1 MPKPITVEAL
11 KSYVRRI
18 APHFLDRPNVTSV
31 GIGYKQVGGKPTKQL
46 SIQFTVGKK
55 AAPEALE
62 ALGTERLPEMLV
74 VDGIEVPTDVL
85 ERDYEVHLRAQV
97 AARKPDRKKRLDP
110 ISPGVS
116 IAHIEVTAGTAGA
129 VVYDAR
135 TGAPYVLSNWH
146 VLQGETGKVGDPIS
160 QPGSFDD
167 NRVEQNLCGHLVRS
181 HLGAAGDCAI
191 ATIEGR
197 QLVAEILDFKV
208 AVDQIAEPALGD
220 KVMKSGRTTA
230 VTHGVVARVHV
241 TTRIDYGGAVGS
253 QDIGGFEIQP
263 DPDNLDRDG
272 EISMG
277 GDSGAAW
284 MKVERGKPTSTML
297 GLHFAGETGDSPEHA
312 LACYAE
318 SVFQKLEIV
327 SKPLAPRD
335 IEPEAGRGF
344 APSFLQ
350 DTIALP
356 SAASRAVEND
366 LVAVGDRAVVDY
378 THFSLAMSKSRRFA
392 RWVAW
397 NIDGGS
403 IKRISRTGIP
413 FKKDPGVPAEFQ
425 VGDELYRAN
434 PLDRGHIARRQDLLW
449 GALAEAEQA
458 NIDSFFFTNITPQH
472 EAFNQSGAHGIWGEL
487 ENAIFSDVDV
497 ADLRISV
504 IGGPIFGDRDPE
516 YRQVRLPKEFY
527 KILYWRERG
536 SAALKAKG
544 YVLTQ
549 TDLINELEALELPEF
564 AVFEVPIGEISR
576 RTDLVLPGAA
586 EPEAISPG
594 RGARKPES
602 TGKPSIRRVASAR
615 EILP

>member
-1 MPKPITVEAL
+1 MPKSITVEAL
-11 KSYVRRI
+11 KPFVRKI
-18 APHFLDRPNVTSV
+18 APHYLDQPNVTSV
-31 GIGYKQVGGKPTKQL
+31 GIGYKQVAGKPTKQL

-62 ALGTERLPEMLV
+62 ALGTERLPEMLE
-74 VDGIEVPTDVL
+74 VDGIKVPTDVI
-85 ERDYEVHLRAQV
+85 ERAYDVHLRAP
-97 AARKPDRKKRLDP
+97 AALRKPNRKKRLDP
-110 ISPGVS
+110 IVPGVS

-146 VLQGETGKVGDPIS
+146 VLQGETGKIGDPIS

-181 HLGAAGDCAI
+181 HLGVAGDCAI

-197 QLVAEILDFKV
+197 QLGAEILDFKV
-208 AVDQIAEPALGD
+208 AVEQVAEPDLGD

-230 VTHGVVARVHV
+230 VTHGIVARVHV
-241 TTRIDYGGAVGS
+241 TTRLDYGGTVGA

-263 DPDNLDRDG
+263 DPDHPDRDG

-284 MKVERGKPTSTML
+284 MRVERGKPTSTMV
-297 GLHFAGETGDSPEHA
+297 GLHFAGETGDDPEHA

-327 SKPLAPRD
+327 SKPPRPAD

-344 APSFLQ
+344 APSFLER
-350 DTIALP
+350 TVALP
-356 SAASRAVEND
+356 RPASRAVEND
-366 LVAVGDRAVVDY
+366 LAVVGGRAVVDY

-403 IKRISRTGIP
+403 IKRITRTGIP

-449 GALAEAEQA
+449 GAMAEAEQA

-472 EAFNQSGAHGIWGEL
+472 AAFNQSGAHGIWGEL

-497 ADLRISV
+497 ADLRVSV
-504 IGGPIFGDRDPE
+504 IGGPIFGDLDPE

-536 SAALKAKG
+536 NAVLKAKG

-576 RTDLVLPGAA
+576 RTDLILPTAA
-586 EPEAISPG
+586 EPEGIEAAS
-594 RGARKPES
+594 ARKAEAAANPR
-602 TGKPSIRRVASAR
+602 IRRVGSAR
-615 EILP
+615 EILG

>member
-1 MPKPITVEAL
+1 MPKSITVEAL
-11 KSYVRRI
+11 KPYVRKI
-18 APHFLDRPNVTSV
+18 APYFLDKPNVTSV
-31 GIGYKQVGGKPTKQL
+31 GIGYKQVAGKPTKQL
-46 SIQFTVGKK
+46 CVQFTVGKK

-62 ALGTERLPEMLV
+62 ALGTERLPETLTV
-74 VDGIEVPTDVL
+74 NGVEVPTDVL
-85 ERDYEVHLRAQV
+85 ERDYDAHLRAQ
-97 AARKPDRKKRLDP
+97 AASPKPNRKKRLDP
-110 ISPGVS
+110 IMPGVS
-116 IAHIEVTAGTAGA
+116 IAHIDVTAGTVGA

-146 VLQGETGKVGDPIS
+146 VLQGETGRIGDPIS

-197 QLVAEILDFKV
+197 QLVAEILDLKV

-230 VTHGVVARVHV
+230 VTHGIVARIHV
-241 TTRIDYGGAVGS
+241 TARIDYGTAGE

-263 DPDNLDRDG
+263 DPDHPDRDG

-277 GDSGAAW
+277 GDSGSAW
-284 MKVERGKPTSTML
+284 VAVERGRPTSTMV
-297 GLHFAGETGDSPEHA
+297 GLHFAGETGDAPEHA

-327 SKPLAPRD
+327 SKPPARGD

-350 DTIALP
+350 FTIPLP
-356 SAASRAVEND
+356 RPASRAVEND
-366 LVAVGDRAVVDY
+366 LVVIGRRAVVDY

-403 IKRISRTGIP
+403 VKRISRTGIP
-413 FKKDPGVPAEFQ
+413 FIKDPAVPAEFQ
-425 VGDELYRAN
+425 IGDELYRAN

-449 GALAEAEQA
+449 GAQAEAEQA

-487 ENAIFSDVDV
+487 ENAIFADVDV

-516 YRQVRLPKEFY
+516 YRAVKLPKEFY
-527 KILYWRERG
+527 KVLYWRERG
-536 SAALKAKG
+536 SQRLSAKG

-549 TDLINELEALELPEF
+549 SDLINELEALELPEF

-576 RTDLVLPGAA
+576 RTELVIPGAA
-586 EPEAISPG
+586 EPETNTTGKRPG
-594 RGARKPES
+594 RRTEAAEIVG
-602 TGKPSIRRVASAR
+602 IRRVGSVR
-615 EILP
+615 EIIA